1 MKIFV
6 LSPLVVTLLLLSG
19 CATPEYKAA
28 YQTCSPGAFSQYPED
43 IVRTFEMRQRWIR
56 VPTGQVSCTT
66 VQGSAN
72 HKQTVCTPITA
83 LSSIMAME
91 PVIVDRNEEPR
102 RRLISAC
109 AQSLCVSRFG
119 NEDCKPPTP
128 VPAVTPTPAGTPA
141 APTPHEKSPL

>member
-1 MKIFV
+1 MKTYVLSSFV
-6 LSPLVVTLLLLSG
+6 LSLLVLSG

-28 YQTCSPGAFSQYPED
+28 YQTCSPGAFGQYPED

-66 VQGSAN
+66 VQGAAN
-72 HKQTVCTPITA
+72 HKQTLCTPITTM
-83 LSSIMAME
+83 SSIMAME

-109 AQSLCVSRFG
+109 AQSLCASRFG
-119 NEDCKPPTP
+119 NEDCKTAPPAPTVVP
-128 VPAVTPTPAGTPA
+128 VPANTPTAIR
-141 APTPHEKSPL
+141 AP